1 MSIPGEHR
9 CHRNERGATAVE
21 YAVIVFLVVLAVIVI
36 VKVLE
41 RQGTVAFTSIGN
53 KVRNFSSIGN

>member
-1 MSIPGEHR
+1 MTISGQLFR
-9 CHRNERGATAVE
+9 RKNERGATAVE

-41 RQGTVAFTSIGN
+41 RQGSQAFTSVGD
-53 KVRNFSSIGN
+53 KVKNFSSIK